1 MNDLERAN
9 LAKAWIA
16 HQKTKRGS
24 TEYPSLFWTFEQVCD
39 LVQDDPEEAWK
50 VILSIWFLDQSQATM
65 QNLSA
70 GPIEDLLSQHG
81 EKMISHLE
89 IEAKRG
95 SIICEF
101 AGRSVAKSNV

>member
-1 MNDLERAN
+1 
-9 LAKAWIA
+9 
-16 HQKTKRGS
+16 
-24 TEYPSLFWTFEQVCD
+24 
-39 LVQDDPEEAWK
+39 VQDDPEEAWK

-89 IEAKRG
+89 SEAKRDP
-95 SIICEF
+95 SF
-101 AGRSVAKSNV
+101 AKLRGGVWRNRMSDEVWYRLQAVWDRREWDGIPEE